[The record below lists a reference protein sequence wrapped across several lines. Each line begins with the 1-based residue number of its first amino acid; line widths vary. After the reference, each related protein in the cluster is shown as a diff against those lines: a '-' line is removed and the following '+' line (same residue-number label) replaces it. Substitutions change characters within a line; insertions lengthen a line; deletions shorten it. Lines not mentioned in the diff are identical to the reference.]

1 MVRKYKGTMA
11 HFVNAVAIVLSLY
24 HLAFISGL
32 ASKMGLHLF
41 LLPYRAGSLAIVLFL
56 VFLLY
61 PATKGASKDRLG
73 WSDILFITFGVAPC
87 IYLVLFAE
95 QLIENDTTFTYWPA
109 LIAFVPLMVAILE
122 AVRRMTGI
130 SVVIVGIIFFLYPL
144 FQGFVPGLLGGKSFD
159 VAPMASYLLVNLNL
173 GILGVA
179 YGAASSIIIVFVLFS
194 RFLLTSGASDF
205 FLNLALSIMGGLR
218 GGPAKVSIIASSF
231 FGTVSG
237 SVSANVAAT
246 GSITIPMMKRIGY
259 KSHFAGAVESVSS
272 NGGQIV
278 PPVMGLVVFVMA
290 DVTGIP
296 YWKIVLASI
305 FPALLYYVGLF
316 VQVDM
321 EAARTGLKGLPR
333 DQIPSFRQTMKMGWF
348 YLIPLVALIIILIV
362 LKYSP
367 EESGLYAIL
376 ILFIVTLFS
385 KEKRLGPKKIAHALA
400 SGAKSFIMPAAVCA
414 LVGIIIGSV
423 MQTGLGIK
431 LSSFLIQISGGNV
444 LVLVLLTAVVCYM
457 LGGEMGS
464 IPLYIMMVTLTAPA
478 LLKSGI
484 ETLPSHLFV
493 LWYGLTSFITPPVCI
508 AVYVSCAI
516 SGSSIWKSAFAAMRL
531 GIATYIVPFMFIY
544 RPPLLLMGTP
554 GEIALAITAS
564 VLGISA
570 MAIGISNYFLR
581 QLNIVERL
589 LYLGGGLL
597 LISPLIKMNLIG
609 LALITGVTVAH
620 LLKRHGTKQNF
631 ENRTA

>member
-1 MVRKYKGTMA
+1 MVREYSGVMA
-11 HFVNAVAIVLSLY
+11 HFVNALAVILSVY
-24 HLAFISGL
+24 HLIFISGL
-32 ASKMGLHLF
+32 ASKLGLNLF
-41 LLPYRAGSLAIVLFL
+41 LLPYRAGSLALVLFM

-61 PATKGASKDRLG
+61 PAKKGATKGRLG
-73 WSDILFITFGVAPC
+73 WTDILFIVSGVAPC
-87 IYLVLFAE
+87 IFLLFYAGE
-95 QLIENDTTFTYWPA
+95 LIEMDTQFEYTPA
-109 LIAFVPLMVAILE
+109 LIAFIPLMIAILE

-130 SVVIVGIIFFLYPL
+130 SVVIVGILFFMYPL
-144 FQGFVPGLLGGKSFD
+144 FQGYVPGLLGGRSFD
-159 VAPMASYLLVNLNL
+159 VAPIASYLLVNLNL

-179 YGAASSIIIVFVLFS
+179 YGAASSIIIIYVIFS
-194 RFLLTSGASDF
+194 RFLLTSGASEF
-205 FLNLALSIMGGLR
+205 FLNLALSIMGGMR

-237 SVSANVAAT
+237 SVTANVAAT
-246 GSITIPMMKRIGY
+246 GSITIPMMKKIGY
-259 KSHFAGAVESVSS
+259 RAHFAGAVESVSS

-305 FPALLYYVGLF
+305 FPAILYYVGLF

-321 EAARTGLKGLPR
+321 EAARTGLLGLAR
-333 DQIPSFRQTMKMGWF
+333 EQIPSFRQTMKEGWF
-348 YLIPLVALIIILIV
+348 YLVPLVGLIILLIV

-376 ILFIVTLFS
+376 ILFIVTLFF

-400 SGAKSFIMPAAVCA
+400 TGAKSFVMPAAVCA

-423 MQTGLGIK
+423 MQTGVGIK
-431 LSSFLIQISGGNV
+431 LSSFLIQISGGSV
-444 LVLVLLTAVVCYM
+444 LVLLLLTAVVCYM

-484 ETLPSHLFV
+484 DTLPSHLFV

-516 SGSSIWKSAFAAMRL
+516 SGSGIWKSAFTAMRL

-544 RPPLLLMGTP
+544 RPPLLLVGSAR
-554 GEIALAITAS
+554 EIAVAIAVS
-564 VLGISA
+564 ILGISA
-570 MAIGISNYFLR
+570 MALGISNYFLR
-581 QLNIVERL
+581 RLNIVERL
-589 LYLGGGLL
+589 LYLIGGAL
-597 LISPLIKMNLIG
+597 LILPLIRLNLIG
-609 LALITGVTVAH
+609 SAVIAGVTIAH
-620 LLKRHGTKQNF
+620 YLKRHETKQGS
-631 ENRTA
+631 

>member
-1 MVRKYKGTMA
+1 MVREYSGLMA
-11 HFVNAVAIVLSLY
+11 HFVNALAVVMSLY
-24 HLAFISGL
+24 HLIFISGL
-32 ASKMGLHLF
+32 ASKLGLHLF
-41 LLPYRAGSLAIVLFL
+41 LLPYRAGSLALVLFMA
-56 VFLLY
+56 FLLY
-61 PATKGASKDRLG
+61 PARKGETKGRLG
-73 WSDILFITFGVAPC
+73 WTDILFILAGVSPC
-87 IYLVLFAE
+87 IFLLFYAGE
-95 QLIENDTTFTYWPA
+95 LIEMDTQFAYRPA
-109 LIAFVPLMVAILE
+109 LIAFIPLLIAILE

-130 SVVIVGIIFFLYPL
+130 SVVIVGIFFFMYPL
-144 FQGFVPGLLGGKSFD
+144 FQGYVPGLLGGRSFD

-179 YGAASSIIIVFVLFS
+179 YGAASSIIIIYVLFS

-237 SVSANVAAT
+237 SVTANVAAT
-246 GSITIPMMKRIGY
+246 GSITIPMMKKVGY
-259 KSHFAGAVESVSS
+259 RSHFAGAVESVSS

-296 YWKIVLASI
+296 YWQLVLASI

-321 EAARTGLKGLPR
+321 EAARTGLQGLSR
-333 DQIPSFRQTMKMGWF
+333 DQIPSFRETMKKGWF
-348 YLIPLVALIIILIV
+348 YLVPLVGLIILLIV

-385 KEKRLGPKKIAHALA
+385 KEKRLGPKKIAYALA
-400 SGAKSFIMPAAVCA
+400 TGAKSFVMPAAVCS

-431 LSSFLIQISGGNV
+431 LSSFLIQISGGSV
-444 LVLVLLTAVVCYM
+444 LVLLLLTAVVCYM

-484 ETLPSHLFV
+484 DTLPSHLFV

-516 SGSSIWKSAFAAMRL
+516 SGSGIWKSAFAAMRL

-544 RPPLLLMGTP
+544 RPPLLLVGSAR
-554 GEIALAITAS
+554 EIAVAITIS
-564 VLGISA
+564 ILGISA
-570 MAIGISNYFLR
+570 MALGISNYFLR
-581 QLNIVERL
+581 RLKIVERL
-589 LYLGGGLL
+589 LYLVGGAL
-597 LISPLIKMNLIG
+597 LIIPLIRLNLIG
-609 LALITGVTVAH
+609 LAVIAGVTIAH
-620 LLKRHGTKQNF
+620 FLKRHDTKQGV
-631 ENRTA
+631 